1 MSQKSKVKS
10 RLTRQCSSDFRPL
23 TFALRLTMKY
33 LILILVFILW
43 LGGCSREVMQTLY
56 KTGVIADDY
65 RYGDL
70 YRLSNLPQF
79 KDPVRPCSS
88 PPASTASG
96 KKTALYVI
104 GDSFTEPERL
114 SQRDFPGGD
123 FLRTKWENHN
133 QVQLDTTKR
142 NILLIE
148 TVERHFR
155 EHFAQPVSNLTIVAD
170 TTNSGPPT
178 ANLTG
183 GPQQSLTR
191 RISDF
196 IQSKGIEERLET
208 VLFSH
213 AVFLWF
219 KERKASLNLN
229 WFGRVAPTVGIS
241 QDRNHLFAGLD
252 TDTTKHKN
260 SSFAPL
266 PDAELNALIDSVNVT
281 ADRYRAAG
289 FDAVYLSIIPNKAS
303 ILDPAQGPYNHL
315 VERVE
320 SHPRLRV
327 PVVSV
332 YADYKRQPAQ
342 VYAIGDSHW
351 NCTGRGI
358 WIGEVRKAV
367 GL

>member
-1 MSQKSKVKS
+1 
-10 RLTRQCSSDFRPL
+10 
-23 TFALRLTMKY
+23 MKY
-33 LILILVFILW
+33 LILLFVLILW
-43 LGGCSREVMQTLY
+43 LGGCSREVMKTLY

-79 KDPVRPCSS
+79 KDPVQPCPPIRLPS
-88 PPASTASG
+88 PSFREEAG
-96 KKTALYVI
+96 IKTALYVI

-114 SQRDFPGGD
+114 SQHDFPGSD
-123 FLRTKWENHN
+123 FLRTKWENKN
-133 QVQLDTTKR
+133 TVQLDTAKQ
-142 NILLIE
+142 NILLLE

-155 EHFAQPVSNLTIVAD
+155 EHFAQSVSTLTIAVD
-170 TTNSGPPT
+170 TVSRQFRRGT
-178 ANLTG
+178 APATTLSTK
-183 GPQQSLTR
+183 PHQSLTR
-191 RISDF
+191 RVSDF

-252 TDTTKHKN
+252 TDTTKRKN
-260 SSFAPL
+260 SSFSPL
-266 PDAELNALIDSVNVT
+266 PETELNALIDSVNAT
-281 ADRYRAAG
+281 ADRYKTVG
-289 FDAVYLSIIPNKAS
+289 FNTVYLTIIPNKSS
-303 ILDPAQGPYNHL
+303 ILDPTQGQYNHL
-315 VERVE
+315 IERVE

-327 PVVSV
+327 AVISVYDVYKRRSASV
-332 YADYKRQPAQ
+332 YAL
-342 VYAIGDSHW
+342 GDSHW

-358 WIGEVRKAV
+358 WIQEVRETISR
-367 GL
+367 